1 MSDPI
6 SMLEEAQSAIAQ
18 RGETRDNNE
27 ERSMASCVAAFN
39 GMFGHTLTEEQGWWF
54 MVLLKM
60 SRSKGGKYNI
70 DDYIDGAAYCALA
83 GESYEVRD

>member
-1 MSDPI
+1 MSDPRDT
-6 SMLEEAQSAIAQ
+6 LEQAREAITQ

-39 GMFGHTLTEEQGWWF
+39 GMFGHELTEEQGWWF

>member
-39 GMFGHTLTEEQGWWF
+39 GMFGHELTEEQGWWF